1 MYIFCDEKYTKYTKQ
16 KLSTPTKILE
26 TPNRHQVRKTKHQ
39 VRKTKHQIRQTK
51 YQLRQTKHK
60 VPQTKHKVRQ
70 PKYQVR
76 QTKHQVHQ
84 VCNLIKKQMLI
95 CIPKYWFS
103 LFCRKNFFR
112 KFTHFLAYL
121 LHYRPKKYGGVPKKT
136 IIRYD
141 GNVFFSRRHC
151 HRWFFNGFTIPGPS
165 PLNVFFKINHWNRWF
180 FNGFSQ
186 IQVRWSAMVLTS
198 KKTNK
203 FA

>member
-1 MYIFCDEKYTKYTKQ
+1 MYLFQAGVPFSTENAKGTAFRKVYSENKNPNMYIFCDEKYTKYTKQ

-95 CIPKYWFS
+95 CIPKY
-103 LFCRKNFFR
+103 
-112 KFTHFLAYL
+112 
-121 LHYRPKKYGGVPKKT
+121 
-136 IIRYD
+136 
-141 GNVFFSRRHC
+141 
-151 HRWFFNGFTIPGPS
+151 
-165 PLNVFFKINHWNRWF
+165 
-180 FNGFSQ
+180 
-186 IQVRWSAMVLTS
+186 
-198 KKTNK
+198 
-203 FA
+203 